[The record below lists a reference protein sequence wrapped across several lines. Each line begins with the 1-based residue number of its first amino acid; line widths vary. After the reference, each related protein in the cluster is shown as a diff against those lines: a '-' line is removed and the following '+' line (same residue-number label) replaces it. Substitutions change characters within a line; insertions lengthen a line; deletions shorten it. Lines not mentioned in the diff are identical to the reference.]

1 MTNLNISLPEAMK
14 EFIEDE
20 VSTGRYS
27 TPSEFVRE
35 LVREAQNKKTENRQ
49 ERLIEALL
57 SGQSVEGDPALADLY
72 RRARD
77 RIDQKLLAAT
87 KSPARDGAEVM
98 KRLRDKNRGRSKKRA

>member
-14 EFIEDE
+14 EFIEEE

-35 LVREAQNKKTENRQ
+35 LVREAQNKKTESQQ

-57 SGQSVEGDPALADLY
+57 SGQAIEDDPALARLY
-72 RRARD
+72 RRARE
-77 RIDQKLLAAT
+77 RISQKLLAAT
-87 KSPARDGAEVM
+87 ESPARNGVEVM
-98 KRLRDKNRGRSKKRA
+98 KRLRERNRGRSKKQA